1 LRFIET
7 IAKETPPGAST
18 DASQGGN
25 GSVPGEG
32 SSGTLMVPAV
42 LVNVAL
48 EGMALVMTREG
59 GGGGGGSSG
68 VVMGDRWF
76 GHRRGGDGEGM
87 PFASY

>member
-25 GSVPGEG
+25 GSVPDEG
-32 SSGTLMVPAV
+32 SSGTLMDPAV

-48 EGMALVMTREG
+48 ERMALVMTREG
-59 GGGGGGSSG
+59 GGGGGGGSG
-68 VVMGDRWF
+68 EVMGDRWF